1 MYIQNKKIPK
11 IYITSLTQIRAA
23 VKNSRIHGFTDS
35 RIHGFTDSRIHET
48 IFSARSEQKQHNSF
62 VSGKKHIV

>member
-11 IYITSLTQIRAA
+11 IYITPLTQIRAA
-23 VKNSRIHGFTDS
+23 VKKFTDS

>member
-35 RIHGFTDSRIHET
+35 RIHET